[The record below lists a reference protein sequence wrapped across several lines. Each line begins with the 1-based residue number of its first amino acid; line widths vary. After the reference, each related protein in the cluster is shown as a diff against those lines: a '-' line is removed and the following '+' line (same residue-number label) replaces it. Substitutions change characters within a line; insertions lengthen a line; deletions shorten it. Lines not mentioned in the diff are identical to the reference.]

1 MSEASQTQG
10 YFRTRDGVRLYYS
23 VEGPPGA
30 PLLFFCYGLVC
41 SKLQWKYQWEEFRQ
55 THRCVYMDYRGH
67 GQSDK
72 PEHPESVTI
81 EACAR
86 DLLDLLDELQ
96 AKDAVVLGHS
106 LGVNII
112 LDLYRLAP
120 ERVRALVLANGTPKD
135 PFETMFHHN
144 FLQVAFPMV
153 HATQKFFPEILQKI
167 WRNQGTNPVNQYF
180 VGLAGFNTKLAKKED
195 IHEYLR
201 LTSTVDLDIF
211 LSLLNDFMKTDAT
224 HWLHEVKAP
233 TLVLAGA
240 QDRVTPPLNQRV
252 FAKLIPGAEY
262 HEIKEGSHCSQME
275 KPELVNKILRNFF
288 ARVEKS
294 AAKAARKKAPAKVA
308 TRAAAKAPA
317 KAAPARPAAKKKK
330 KAAPKPRPPRKATA
344 KAGRRGKPAR
354 AD

>member
-1 MSEASQTQG
+1 MSEATQTQG

-23 VEGPPGA
+23 VEGPSGA

-41 SKLQWKYQWEEFRQ
+41 SKLQWKYQWEEFRK

-72 PEHPESVTI
+72 PEDPESVTI

-86 DLLDLLDELQ
+86 DLLDLLDELG

-120 ERVRALVLANGTPKD
+120 ERVRGLVLANGTPKD

-144 FLQVAFPMV
+144 FLQVAFPLV

-167 WRNQGTNPVNQYF
+167 WRSQGTNPVNQQF
-180 VGLAGFNTKLAKKED
+180 VALAGFNPKLAKRED
-195 IHEYLR
+195 INEYLR

-211 LSLLNDFMKTDAT
+211 LGLLNDFMKTDAT

-233 TLVLAGA
+233 TLVIAGA
-240 QDRVTPPLNQRV
+240 LDRITPPLNQRI
-252 FAKLIPGAEY
+252 FAELIPGAEY
-262 HEIKEGSHCSQME
+262 HEIAEGSHCSQME
-275 KPELVNKILRNFF
+275 KPALVNGILRDFF
-288 ARVEKS
+288 ARVEKARPRKKKGAKKPAAPRKRS
-294 AAKAARKKAPAKVA
+294 AAGGAPRALKKAS
-308 TRAAAKAPA
+308 AKAP
-317 KAAPARPAAKKKK
+317 KE
-330 KAAPKPRPPRKATA
+330 
-344 KAGRRGKPAR
+344 KPAR

>member
-23 VEGPPGA
+23 VEGPAGA

-41 SKLQWKYQWEEFRQ
+41 SKLQWKYQWQEFRQ

-72 PEHPESVTI
+72 PEDPESVTI

-86 DLLDLLDELQ
+86 DLLDLLDELE
-96 AKDAVVLGHS
+96 APDAVVLGHS

-120 ERVRALVLANGTPKD
+120 ERVRGLVLANGTPKD

-144 FLQVAFPMV
+144 FLQVAFPLV

-167 WRNQGTNPVNQYF
+167 WRSQGTNPVNQQF
-180 VGLAGFNTKLAKKED
+180 VALAGFNPKLAKRED
-195 IHEYLR
+195 INEYLR

-224 HWLHEVKAP
+224 HWLHEVSAP
-233 TLVLAGA
+233 TLVLAGE
-240 QDRVTPPLNQRV
+240 QDKITPPLNQRL

-275 KPELVNKILRNFF
+275 KPELVNGILREFF

-294 AAKAARKKAPAKVA
+294 QLKRAMKASKPSKPGKASAAKPKGKAK
-308 TRAAAKAPA
+308 AKAP
-317 KAAPARPAAKKKK
+317 KPARPAARPAKKA
-330 KAAPKPRPPRKATA
+330 KAAP
-344 KAGRRGKPAR
+344 RGKPAR

>member
-1 MSEASQTQG
+1 MSEAKETQG

-23 VEGPPGA
+23 VEGPVGA

-41 SKLQWKYQWEEFRQ
+41 SKLQWKYQWAEFKE

-72 PEHPESVTI
+72 PEDASSVTI

-86 DLLDLLDELQ
+86 DLLDLLNELG

-120 ERVRALVLANGTPKD
+120 ERVRGLVLANGTPKD

-144 FLQVAFPMV
+144 FLQVAFPLV

-167 WRNQGTNPVNQYF
+167 WRSQGTNPINQQF
-180 VGLAGFNTKLAKKED
+180 VALAGFNPKLAKRAD
-195 IHEYLR
+195 INEYLR

-211 LSLLNDFMKTDAT
+211 LSLLKDFMNTDAT

-233 TLVLAGA
+233 TLVIAGER
-240 QDRVTPPLNQRV
+240 DLITPPLNQRL

-275 KPELVNKILRNFF
+275 KPELVNGLLREFF
-288 ARVEKS
+288 ARVES
-294 AAKAARKKAPAKVA
+294 AKPRS
-308 TRAAAKAPA
+308 
-317 KAAPARPAAKKKK
+317 KK
-330 KAAPKPRPPRKATA
+330 KAAPKPRARIPSRSN
-344 KAGRRGKPAR
+344 KPGR